1 MVTCEVLWY
10 HLLSCSQPPMKGT
23 ARKGSNLLSAK
34 DVLRMGIFVLFILK
48 ATNGIEELLD
58 FHLYVCL

>member
-1 MVTCEVLWY
+1 
-10 HLLSCSQPPMKGT
+10 MKGT

-48 ATNGIEELLD
+48 AANGIEELLD
-58 FHLYVCL
+58 FLLYVCL